1 MLSYE
6 ELTQM
11 AKAAGKKLRVRTPRN
26 LRVCAPLK
34 ICPPYWAAHNHSR
47 KQDPH
52 YGRICVI
59 DAVLDLP
66 SEQAEMIM
74 LHEVLHYKIHNHT
87 ERFWRIQ
94 DALIPINEYD
104 ALVRRLNL
112 IAKLSTRTASL
123 LRTYA

>member
-6 ELTQM
+6 ELTEM

-26 LRVCAPLK
+26 LRVRALLK
-34 ICPPYWAAHNHSR
+34 SCPSYWAAHNHSR

-59 DAVLDLP
+59 DAVLSIP
-66 SEQAEMIM
+66 REQAEMIM

-87 ERFWRIQ
+87 ERFWYVQ
-94 DALIPINEYD
+94 DGFVPIAEYD
-104 ALVRRLNL
+104 ALVSRLNL

-123 LRTYA
+123 LRTYT